1 MGPLEWVRSLFGE
14 KIDLR
19 SGIEAL
25 TVSAFTI
32 VDGLVRTFYA
42 ARITNVISLLVDKR
56 VVYMDTN
63 NVPDDLPLLAQ
74 AAQQS
79 GILDRKFNQMR
90 LVLTHKEAGV
100 HLIFDVGIVDGVVKG
115 TDEMWIDISGRIEE
129 LRVSPGETAQQFA
142 ERVRTF
148 GKSADAVEPYRLAV
162 DAIKNRLVDA
172 LRTTIPGARVTPSS
186 TIVNVVRPDAEQ
198 IGRFRKLGFGSQ
210 ATPPVYRPVP
220 TLQRYGA
227 YRDPFYYYYYDPYYD
242 FMSWVLIN
250 DVLTQPVYHHWH
262 TDHVYVVNPSGQP
275 LYTGTTAT
283 EHANDGWLGSG
294 AVAFDDAGSLEV
306 APAIPEASYSGDVLA
321 QQAIEVSSN
330 DSHAGSWGHSAG
342 HETFS
347 SSSCSSSTSS
357 CSSSTS
363 SCGSSTSSCSSST
376 SSCSSS
382 TSSCSSSSSS
392 CSSSSSSC
400 GSSCSSGSSS
410 CGSSCGSS
418 S

>member
-1 MGPLEWVRSLFGE
+1 MGPIEWVRSLFGE

-42 ARITNVISLLVDKR
+42 AGITNVISFLVDKR

-74 AAQQS
+74 AAQQA
-79 GILDRKFNQMR
+79 GVLDRKFNQMR
-90 LVLTHKEAGV
+90 LVLTHEEAGV
-100 HLIFDVGIVDGVVKG
+100 HIIFDVGIVDGVVKG
-115 TDEMWIDISGRIEE
+115 TDEMWIDISGRVEE
-129 LRVSPGETAQQFA
+129 LRVNPGETAQQFA
-142 ERVRTF
+142 ERVRAF
-148 GKSADAVEPYRLAV
+148 GRSPDAVEPYRLAV
-162 DAIKNRLVDA
+162 DAIKNRLFDA
-172 LRTTIPGARVTPSS
+172 LRTAIPGARVTPSS
-186 TIVNVVRPDAEQ
+186 TIVSIVRPDAEQ
-198 IGRFRKLGFGSQ
+198 IGRFRKLGFGSR
-210 ATPPVYRPVP
+210 ASPPVYRPVP

-250 DVLTQPVYHHWH
+250 DVITQPVHDHWH
-262 TDHVYVVNPSGQP
+262 TDHVYVVSPTGQP
-275 LYTGTTAT
+275 LYAGSTAA

-294 AVAFDDAGSLEV
+294 AVAFDDTGNLEV
-306 APAIPEASYSGDVLA
+306 APAIPEASFSGDVLA
-321 QQAIEVSSN
+321 QQAIEASSS

-347 SSSCSSSTSS
+347 SSSCSSSA
-357 CSSSTS
+357 S
-363 SCGSSTSSCSSST
+363 SCGSSTSSCSSNA

-382 TSSCSSSSSS
+382 SSSCSSSSSSS